1 MGSRWNKRVGVQR
14 DANEAPIVRQLKQ
27 IGASVLRLNDAD
39 LLVGFRQ
46 ANYLLECKIP
56 GMGIRKGRQQE
67 FWDTW
72 NGQKAVIHSFDEARN
87 AIGARIT

>member
-1 MGSRWNKRVGVQR
+1 MRR
-14 DANEAPIVRQLKQ
+14 DENEAPIVRDLKR

-39 LLVGFRQ
+39 LLVGFRGV
-46 ANYLLECKIP
+46 NYLLEVKML
-56 GMGIRKGRQQE
+56 GFGIRKGVQQK

-72 NGQKAVIHSFDEARN
+72 NGQKAVVHSFEEARN